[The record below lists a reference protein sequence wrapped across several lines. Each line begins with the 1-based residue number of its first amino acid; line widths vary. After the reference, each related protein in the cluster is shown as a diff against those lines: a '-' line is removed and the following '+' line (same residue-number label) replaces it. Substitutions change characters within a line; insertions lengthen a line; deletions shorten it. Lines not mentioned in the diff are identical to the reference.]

1 LISKTPFEIS
11 RMKQIPLTEL
21 VATKGQAF
29 AAKALGVSPA
39 AISKAIA
46 AERNISVTCNRDGTF
61 EAHELKSFPAQTAL
75 KKSAA

>member
-1 LISKTPFEIS
+1 
-11 RMKQIPLTEL
+11 MKQIPLTEL

-29 AAKALGVSPA
+29 TAKALGVSPA

-61 EAHELKSFPAQTAL
+61 EAHELKSFPAQASP

>member
-1 LISKTPFEIS
+1 
-11 RMKQIPLTEL
+11 MKQIPLTEL

-46 AERNISVTCNRDGTF
+46 AERNISVTCNSDGTF
-61 EAHELKSFPAQTAL
+61 EAHELKPFPAQVTPKKTA
-75 KKSAA
+75 A

>member
-1 LISKTPFEIS
+1 
-11 RMKQIPLTEL
+11 MKQIPLTEL
-21 VATKGQAF
+21 VATEGQVF

-46 AERNISVTCNRDGTF
+46 AKRNISVTCNQDGSF
-61 EAHELKSFPAQTAL
+61 EALELKPFPAQTAP

>member
-1 LISKTPFEIS
+1 
-11 RMKQIPLTEL
+11 MKQIPLTEL

-29 AAKALGVSPA
+29 AAKALLVSPA

-46 AERNISVTCNRDGTF
+46 AERNISVTCNQDGTY
-61 EAHELKSFPAQTAL
+61 EAHELKSFPAQATP

>member
-1 LISKTPFEIS
+1 
-11 RMKQIPLTEL
+11 MKQIPLTEL

-39 AISKAIA
+39 AISKAIS
-46 AERNISVTCNRDGTF
+46 AERNISVTCNQDGTF
-61 EAHELKSFPAQTAL
+61 EAHELKSFPAQAIP

>member
-1 LISKTPFEIS
+1 
-11 RMKQIPLTEL
+11 MKRIRLTEL

-46 AERNISVTCNRDGTF
+46 AERNISVSCNQDGTF
-61 EAHELKSFPAQTAL
+61 EAHELKSFPAQSAP

>member
-1 LISKTPFEIS
+1 
-11 RMKQIPLTEL
+11 MKQIPLTEL

-39 AISKAIA
+39 AISKAVA
-46 AERNISVTCNRDGTF
+46 AERNISVTCNPDGTF
-61 EAHELKSFPAQTAL
+61 EAHELKSFPAQASP